1 MAELLDHVSQEMT
14 KLYPLI
20 VDLHTASLG
29 NILTLLQVIS
39 DLMRHP
45 VPPQVARRILRPQDD
60 RFNLPGLHTITTAEL
75 VSAIESFMMACD
87 TAQMY
92 ADVILRHT
100 TRLRTA
106 DTIEGNMLDLIL
118 DFHIFVEGDLT
129 KIALLLA
136 DLAPL
141 PHTGDV
147 LPKEMTRSLLQCYSG
162 TVCSFPNILRCLK
175 RFIYEHDSEERP
187 TSVIAG
193 HLLPSQSRPQLP
205 GPTDPPPRHQLDTS
219 FPGPT
224 CSPWRET
231 LREWLID
238 CEVFEAVPQIEFPCE
253 DPDSSNPGKSWAA
266 LLDFFRALQG
276 NVTNWIRKMER
287 NGMNT
292 LAPHGKDLFGSEGVK
307 ASIRA
312 ELRLDL
318 KLNKDAWKALS
329 GQEEEDWVSH
339 LVITDSQQRRLSNPR
354 IIAWNAGPHGYRNSR
369 EEIWSIFA

>member
-1 MAELLDHVSQEMT
+1 MYS
-14 KLYPLI
+14 LI
-20 VDLHTASLG
+20 VDLHTASLR
-29 NILTLLQVIS
+29 NILVIS

-60 RFNLPGLHTITTAEL
+60 RYSLPDLDTITSVEL
-75 VSAIESFMMACD
+75 VPAIESSMTECD

-100 TRLRTA
+100 IRLRTA
-106 DTIEGNMLDLIL
+106 DTIVGNMSDLIL

-129 KIALLLA
+129 KIRLLLA

-147 LPKEMTRSLLQCYSG
+147 LPMEMTRSLLQCYSG

-175 RFIYEHDSEERP
+175 RFIYEHDSEKRL

-193 HLLPSQSRPQLP
+193 HLLPSQSRPELP
-205 GPTDPPPRHQLDTS
+205 GPTDPPPRHQLNTS

-238 CEVFEAVPQIEFPCE
+238 CEAFEAVPQIESDQSPRAVHRLLESLDRCTATCR
-253 DPDSSNPGKSWAA
+253 AA
-266 LLDFFRALQG
+266 VLSLPRVF
-276 NVTNWIRKMER
+276 E
-287 NGMNT
+287 
-292 LAPHGKDLFGSEGVK
+292 
-307 ASIRA
+307 
-312 ELRLDL
+312 
-318 KLNKDAWKALS
+318 ALS
-329 GQEEEDWVSH
+329 QV
-339 LVITDSQQRRLSNPR
+339 TLSRTGFDTNICWRP
-354 IIAWNAGPHGYRNSR
+354 I
-369 EEIWSIFA
+369 